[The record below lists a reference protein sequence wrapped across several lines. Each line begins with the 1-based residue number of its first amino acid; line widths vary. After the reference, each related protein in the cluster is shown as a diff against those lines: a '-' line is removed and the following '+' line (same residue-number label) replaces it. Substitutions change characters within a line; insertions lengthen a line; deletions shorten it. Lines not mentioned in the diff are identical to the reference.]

1 MCFVLSIRVFNWLL
15 FVLISWYISLSLSNV
30 VHEKTILF
38 SLIPLLLLVDNDQN
52 RSIKSFFEL
61 AASFSMIPLYIK
73 DGTLLP
79 AVAYTISF
87 HLCLNT
93 KSIVPFTSYKSFNSF
108 LSYMILIGMTGL
120 SVSYLVPPPSR
131 YPDLHSVLISS
142 FSFGIFSLFYLMI
155 LRRQYQATYKD
166 LRKSF

>member
-1 MCFVLSIRVFNWLL
+1 M
-15 FVLISWYISLSLSNV
+15 LSNI

-38 SLIPLLLLVDNDQN
+38 PLIPLLLLVDNDQN

-79 AVAYTISF
+79 AVAYTIIF
-87 HLCLNT
+87 HLCLST
-93 KSIVPFTSYKSFNSF
+93 KSIIPFTSHKSFDSF
-108 LSYMILIGMTGL
+108 LSFIIRIGIAGL
-120 SVSYLVPPPSR
+120 SVFYLVPPPSR
-131 YPDLHSVLISS
+131 YPDLHSVLVSS

-155 LRRQYQATYKD
+155 LRIQYQATYED
-166 LRKSF
+166 LRKSC